1 MYKFHVGINT
11 DQSESSASEIQ
22 DVLTK
27 AAELGFTWKFIGA
40 SSSINHEL
48 SETLKTDM

>member
-1 MYKFHVGINT
+1 VYKFHVGINT
-11 DQSESSASEIQ
+11 AQSESSASEIQ

-27 AAELGFTWKFIGA
+27 AAELGFSWKVISA
-40 SSSINHEL
+40 TSSVNHEL